1 LNVISIYLHI
11 PWCLERCPYC
21 DFNTRAARQ
30 WPEER
35 YALALLAELRQRM
48 QQSPFADSLV
58 GTIFLGGGTPSLFAP
73 KTIEMLLEGIHQTAS
88 VAADAEIT
96 LETNPGSTDL
106 DRLRGFRQAG
116 VNRLSLGVQTFTP
129 HLLQALGRQHSV
141 DDSRQALQDAR
152 SASFSNVSL
161 DLIHAIPGQ
170 SAGELQA
177 DLDEALTFGTDHI
190 SAYSLTYEPGTPL
203 TRDLE
208 RGRVQ
213 RLGNEE
219 EAEMF
224 ETIRKVLPAAGLLA
238 YEISNFAR
246 PGFEARH
253 NQAYWRG
260 NPYIGLGAGAHS
272 YRPGAAEEESFG
284 RRWMNLQEPAA
295 YMDAVETT
303 GLAEAEFEELT
314 RKQSMGEGCWL
325 SLREGRGLDT
335 GWFQSRYGEP
345 ALDAYPHI
353 PELCEKGM
361 LEWSDEWLRLTPQGL
376 LAADDV
382 FASFF

>member
-1 LNVISIYLHI
+1 MISIYLHI

-21 DFNTRAARQ
+21 DFNTRAARE

-35 YALALLAELRQRM
+35 YAQSLLTELHHRAS
-48 QQSPFADSLV
+48 QSPYAESCV

-73 KTIEMLLEGIHQTAS
+73 ATLDKLIEGIRRALP
-88 VAADAEIT
+88 VANDAEIT
-96 LETNPGSTDL
+96 LETNPGSTNL
-106 DRLRGFRQAG
+106 DKLRGFRQAG
-116 VNRLSLGVQTFTP
+116 INRLSLGVQTFSP
-129 HLLQALGRQHSV
+129 HLLQSLGRQHSV
-141 DDSRQALQDAR
+141 DDSRNALRDAR
-152 SASFSNVSL
+152 AAGFNNLSL

-170 SAGELQA
+170 TLEELEA
-177 DLDEALTFGTDHI
+177 DLTEALSFQTDHI

-208 RGRVQ
+208 RGRVE
-213 RLGNEE
+213 RLPNEV

-224 ETIRKVLPAAGLLA
+224 ETIRTILPAAGLAA

-260 NPYIGLGAGAHS
+260 VPYIGLGAGAHS
-272 YRPGAAEEESFG
+272 YNPSVTGEGSFG
-284 RRWMNLQEPAA
+284 RRWMNLREPAA
-295 YMDAVETT
+295 YMEAIETT
-303 GLAEAEFEELT
+303 GLAESESEELS
-314 RKQSMGEGCWL
+314 RQQAMGEGCWL
-325 SLREGRGLDT
+325 ALREGRGLDT
-335 GWFQSRYGEP
+335 RGFQSRYGQA
-345 ALDAYPHI
+345 ALQAYPHI
-353 PELCEKGM
+353 PELCARGM

-376 LAADDV
+376 LAADEI

>member
-1 LNVISIYLHI
+1 MISIYLHI
-11 PWCLERCPYC
+11 PWCLELCPYC
-21 DFNTRAARQ
+21 DFNTRAARK

-35 YALALLAELRQRM
+35 YAKALLAELRQRM
-48 QQSPFADSLV
+48 QQSPFAGSSV
-58 GTIFLGGGTPSLFAP
+58 GTIFMGGGTPSLFAP
-73 KTIEMLLEGIHQTAS
+73 QTISMLLDGIRETGS
-88 VAADAEIT
+88 VVENAEIT
-96 LETNPGSTDL
+96 LETNPGSIDL

-116 VNRLSLGVQTFTP
+116 INRLSLGVQTFTP
-129 HLLQALGRQHSV
+129 HLLRALGRQHSV
-141 DDSRQALQDAR
+141 DDSRTALRDAR
-152 SASFSNVSL
+152 SASFTNLSL

-170 SAGELQA
+170 TAAELQA
-177 DLDEALTFGTDHI
+177 DLDEALSFGPDHI

-224 ETIRKVLPAAGLLA
+224 ETIRKVLPPAGLMA

-272 YRPGAAEEESFG
+272 YRPGKAAENSFG
-284 RRWMNLQEPAA
+284 RRWMNLREPAE
-295 YMDAVETT
+295 YMESVEGT
-303 GLAEAEFEELT
+303 GLAEDESEELT
-314 RKQSMGEGCWL
+314 RQQAMGEVCWL
-325 SLREGRGLDT
+325 ALREGRGLDT
-335 GWFQSRYGEP
+335 RNFQSRYGEP
-345 ALDAYPHI
+345 TLEAYPHI
-353 PELCEKGM
+353 PELCEQGM
-361 LEWSDEWLRLTPQGL
+361 LEWSDDWLRLTPQGL
-376 LAADDV
+376 LAADDI

>member
-21 DFNTRAARQ
+21 DFNTRAARE

-35 YALALLAELRQRM
+35 YAQALLSELGQRV
-48 QQSPFADSLV
+48 QESPFADSDV
-58 GTIFLGGGTPSLFAP
+58 DTIFLGGGTPSLFAP
-73 KTIEMLLEGIHQTAS
+73 ATIGKLLDGIGRS
-88 VAADAEIT
+88 LNVSADAEIT

-116 VNRLSLGVQTFTP
+116 INRLSLGVQTFTP
-129 HLLQALGRQHSV
+129 HLLHALGRQHSV
-141 DDSRQALQDAR
+141 DDSRAALRDAR
-152 SASFSNVSL
+152 TAGFQNLSL

-170 SAGELQA
+170 SQTELEA
-177 DLDEALTFGTDHI
+177 DLSEALSFETDHI

-208 RGRVQ
+208 RGRVK
-213 RLGNEE
+213 RLTNEA

-224 ETIRKVLPAAGLLA
+224 ETIRQVLPAAGLDA

-260 NPYIGLGAGAHS
+260 VPYIGLGAGAHS
-272 YRPGAAEEESFG
+272 YRPGTGRNSSFG
-284 RRWMNLQEPAA
+284 RRWMNLREPAV
-295 YMDAVETT
+295 YMEAVEAT
-303 GLAEAEFEELT
+303 GLAESESEELT
-314 RKQSMGEGCWL
+314 RQQAMGEGCWL
-325 SLREGRGLDT
+325 ALREGRGLDT
-335 GWFQSRYGEP
+335 RGFRDRYGEG
-345 ALDAYPHI
+345 ALQAYPHI
-353 PELCEKGM
+353 PRLCEQGL
-361 LEWSDEWLRLTPQGL
+361 LEWSEEWLRLTPRGL
-376 LAADDV
+376 LAADEV